1 MKTKERLTIAFKGL
15 KDGIHEFRFS
25 KSDKFFESIE
35 YAEIQKGNLEVFIIL
50 DKKPQYLAF
59 DVNIEGQVMVT
70 CDRCLD
76 EFFMPLEY
84 SGTIIAKFTVE
95 KENDENDEMMFLSPI
110 DFEIDLTHYIYESVY
125 LSLPVKR
132 IHPDDK
138 KGKST
143 CNKKMLKELE
153 NLSYQSSQEDIDPR
167 WEILRKLNNN

>member
-1 MKTKERLTIAFKGL
+1 LKTNERLIIAFKGL
-15 KDGIHEFRFS
+15 NDGIHEFRFS

-35 YAEIQKGNLEVFIIL
+35 YSEFQKGNIEVL
-50 DKKPQYLAF
+50 VVLNKKPQFLSF
-59 DVNIEGQVMVT
+59 EVNIEGQVMVT

-76 EFFMPLEY
+76 SFYKPIEFQ
-84 SGTIIAKFTVE
+84 GTLYAKFTVE
-95 KENDENDEMMFLSPI
+95 EELVENDEIMFLSPN
-110 DFEIDLTHYIYESVY
+110 DFEIDLTHYIYESVS

-153 NLSYQSSQEDIDPR
+153 KLRFHSAQEDIDPR